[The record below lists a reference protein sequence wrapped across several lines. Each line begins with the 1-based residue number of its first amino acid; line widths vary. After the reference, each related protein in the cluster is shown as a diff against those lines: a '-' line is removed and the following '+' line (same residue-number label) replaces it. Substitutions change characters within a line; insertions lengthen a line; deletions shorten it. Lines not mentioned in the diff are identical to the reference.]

1 MSQLGAPHSE
11 VLLPPFT
18 NSEPRPDYPVE
29 VDDQYILPHQILG
42 QPEGTVSLLT
52 GFVRAIRIYETMGQL
67 ASIELCFGLN
77 TVAWNEQRS
86 VLCTGLALAKDAVLN
101 MPHELFLDMDAPSVG
116 QVGST
121 EIFQDAPGYHYHPP
135 AYPAPQPPDDIRR
148 VLDSN
153 PMRRRQLQ
161 YEIQKAN
168 IYASQLATRSHFVE
182 RYLNLRDANREHSRA
197 QNPQPAPPNGFSSNG
212 GEYEDGT
219 AVAAAAVHA
228 ASQADDAV
236 DVAMKQEREMIVKNL
251 LVVITSL
258 PQQNMEPNGAS
269 LINKIRQVASTLLN
283 DAPDRKGPLAK
294 KNEEYLARFL
304 GILTRLEKTVP
315 ANAGL
320 GVGASLGDYHGAM
333 TPQDEE
339 DELRNWADLR
349 EHQLRFANQ
358 GGFLTNL

>member
-11 VLLPPFT
+11 IVLPPFT
-18 NSEPRPDYPVE
+18 LSEPRPDYPVE
-29 VDDQYILPHQILG
+29 VDDQYILQHQILG

-52 GFVRAIRIYETMGQL
+52 GFVRAIKVYETMNPLVSVEL
-67 ASIELCFGLN
+67 AYGLTSLN
-77 TVAWNEQRS
+77 WYEQRG
-86 VLCTGLALAKDAVLN
+86 VLYSCLTETKNAIEN
-101 MPHELFLDMDAPSVG
+101 MPPQLYLDMDTPPAG

-121 EIFQDAPGYHYHPP
+121 EVFEDTPGYHYHPP
-135 AYPAPQPPDDIRR
+135 AYPAPQPPTDIRH

-161 YEIQKAN
+161 FEIQKAN
-168 IYASQLATRSHFVE
+168 IYASQLATRSHYVE
-182 RYLNLRDANREHSRA
+182 RYLNLRDTDRLRSNS
-197 QNPQPAPPNGFSSNG
+197 NGFNMNG
-212 GEYEDGT
+212 DGYDDGK

-228 ASQADDAV
+228 ASQADDAI
-236 DVAMKQEREMIVKNL
+236 DKTMKDERELIVKNL

-320 GVGASLGDYHGAM
+320 GVGVGAGLGDYHGAM

-349 EHQLRFANQ
+349 EHQLRFASQ

>member
-11 VLLPPFT
+11 IVLPPFT
-18 NSEPRPDYPVE
+18 LTEPRPDYPVE
-29 VDDQYILPHQILG
+29 VDDQYILQHQILG
-42 QPEGTVSLLT
+42 QPEGTLSLLT
-52 GFVRAIRIYETMGQL
+52 GFVRAIKIYETMTPLVSVEL
-67 ASIELCFGLN
+67 AYGLTTLN
-77 TVAWNEQRS
+77 WYEQRS
-86 VLCTGLALAKDAVLN
+86 ILFSCLTEAKGALEN
-101 MPHELFLDMDAPSVG
+101 MPPQLYLDMDSPPAG

-121 EIFQDAPGYHYHPP
+121 EVFEDVPGYHYHPP
-135 AYPAPQPPDDIRR
+135 AFPALQPLTDIRR
-148 VLDSN
+148 VLDTN

-168 IYASQLATRSHFVE
+168 IYASQLATRSHYVE
-182 RYLNLRDANREHSRA
+182 RYLNLRDAERGNSD
-197 QNPQPAPPNGFSSNG
+197 GFSMNG
-212 GEYEDGT
+212 GGGGVGDGGYDDGK

-228 ASQADDAV
+228 ASQADDAI
-236 DVAMKQEREMIVKNL
+236 DKTMKDERELIVKNL

-258 PQQNMEPNGAS
+258 PQQHMEPNGAS

-320 GVGASLGDYHGAM
+320 GVGVGPGLGEYHGDM

-349 EHQLRFANQ
+349 EHQLRFASQ

>member
-1 MSQLGAPHSE
+1 MSQLGAPHSDI
-11 VLLPPFT
+11 LLPPFT
-18 NSEPRPDYPVE
+18 LSEPRPEYPVE
-29 VDDQYILPHQILG
+29 VDDQYILQQQILG

-52 GFVRAIRIYETMGQL
+52 GFVRAIKIYETMNPLVSVELAYGL
-67 ASIELCFGLN
+67 ASLG
-77 TVAWNEQRS
+77 WYEQRS
-86 VLCTGLALAKDAVLN
+86 ILFSCLTEAKNAIQNL
-101 MPHELFLDMDAPSVG
+101 PPQLYLDMDIPPVG

-121 EIFQDAPGYHYHPP
+121 EIFEDAPGFHYHPP
-135 AYPAPQPPDDIRR
+135 AYPAPQPPTDIRR
-148 VLDSN
+148 VLDTN

-168 IYASQLATRSHFVE
+168 IYASQLATRSHYVE
-182 RYLNLRDANREHSRA
+182 RYLNMRDAERGAIVNA
-197 QNPQPAPPNGFSSNG
+197 NANGFAING
-212 GEYEDGT
+212 DGYDDGK

-228 ASQADDAV
+228 ASQADDAI
-236 DVAMKQEREMIVKNL
+236 DKTMKDERELIVKNL

-315 ANAGL
+315 ASAGPGL
-320 GVGASLGDYHGAM
+320 GGLGPGLGEYHGAAM

-349 EHQLRFANQ
+349 EHQLRFASQ
-358 GGFLTNL
+358 GGFLTNY